1 MSDNKNSFLYTN
13 YLYIVN
19 FLSDTTYN
27 LYNTVI
33 NSTYYHFAKNRLV
46 VLKNKLFPPKV
57 VPKIAEELHV
67 DSDNLF
73 LDNSKL
79 ISNDK
84 PVNIDTDVKLD
95 YE

>member
-19 FLSDTTYN
+19 FLSNTTCY
-27 LYNTVI
+27 LYNTMT
-33 NSTYYHFAKNRLV
+33 NSTYYYFAKNKLV
-46 VLKNKLFPPKV
+46 ALKNKLFPPKL
-57 VPKIAEELHV
+57 INDGAHV

-73 LDNSKL
+73 LETSKL
-79 ISNDK
+79 VSK
-84 PVNIDTDVKLD
+84 VEPVHVDTDVKLD